1 MYHTTGLPAEAI
13 AILYQ
18 TIVHNYPRPQQT
30 TGRPPALSQKEEIRV
45 TLAYLRRNRAQA
57 ELAESFGVSQS
68 SICRAIRRWTARLVE
83 VLEDFVPTADDL
95 DQARTLI
102 VDGTPVPCWDRKHEP
117 GPHSGKHHR
126 TGLNLQ
132 VACTLA
138 GRLVWVSDPAP
149 GIDPRRE
156 SPSTDR
162 SPRQSPGHAA
172 TGRRGLHRVGHDDPD
187 TETTKG
193 RTRGPAE
200 ATQQDHQFV
209 TGPGRTSN
217 RPTQDPADTP
227 HRLPQTPPHLP
238 TNHHSSHRT
247 PIPQE

>member
-1 MYHTTGLPAEAI
+1 MDHTTGLPAEAI
-13 AILYQ
+13 AVLYQ
-18 TIVHNYPRPQQT
+18 TLVHNYPRPPRT
-30 TGRPPALSQKEEIRV
+30 TGRPPALSQAEGIG
-45 TLAYLRRNRAQA
+45 AAPAHLRRNRARA
-57 ELAESFGVSQS
+57 EPAESFGAGRAST
-68 SICRAIRRWTARLVE
+68 CRAIRRWAARPVE
-83 VLEDFVPTADDL
+83 VLAGLVPAADDP
-95 DQARTLI
+95 DQARALV
-102 VDGTPVPCWDRKHEP
+102 VDGAPVPCRDRKHEP
-117 GPHSGKHHR
+117 GLYSGRHHR
-126 TGLNLQ
+126 TGPDLQ
-132 VACTLA
+132 DACTPA
-138 GRLVWVSDPAP
+138 GRPVWVSDPAP

-172 TGRRGLHRVGHDDPD
+172 TGRQGLHRAGHDNPA
-187 TETTKG
+187 TETTRG

-200 ATQQDHQFV
+200 ATQQDHQFI

-217 RPTQDPADTP
+217 SPTQDPADTP